1 MAYKVGIDI
10 GSVSVNTVVVDE
22 QNHIIEEYYDYCH
35 GRPFHI
41 LQERLGEIL
50 RSHKNDQLFGVA
62 FTGVGG
68 KKAAELL
75 GGIHVNEIIAQSCS
89 VAELYPEA
97 KTIIEIGGEDS
108 KLIFMDKGEVSE
120 KSVLSDFSMNSL
132 CAAGTGSFLDQQA
145 KRIGVKIEKEF
156 GELALK
162 SENPPRIAGRCSV
175 FAKSDM
181 IHLQQ
186 IATPVHDII
195 AGLCHAV
202 ARNLKST
209 LGRGKQI
216 VQPVIFQGGV
226 AANAGMIRAFRDIL
240 ELKEEELIVP
250 KHFAS
255 MGAIGAL
262 LYAED
267 QQNGGVKNFNGFG
280 ALDDYLATYEQ
291 GAGAFLDKLFPTIS
305 NIDKEIMPIPENGL
319 PLEVSLGVD
328 VGSLS
333 TNLVLLTDDN
343 QVVARRYLPTASKPI
358 EAISQGLREIEQE
371 VGNRILVKSAGTTG
385 SGRYLTGDF
394 IGADIIQNEITAQAT
409 ATISIDPDVDTIFE
423 IGGQDSKFILIENGV
438 IVDFEMNKV
447 CAAGTGSFLEE
458 QAEKLDINIIK
469 EFESLA
475 FKAENPA
482 KLGDRCTVF
491 MESDLNSLQQKG
503 EGKENL
509 IAGLAYS
516 TVQNYLNRVVN
527 DKPIGKRIYYQG
539 GVTNNRA
546 VVAAFEKITGQKIH
560 IPPHFD
566 ITGAIGA
573 AMLAR
578 DSMKPGQKSR
588 FRGFQVSETTYK
600 TEKFVCEHCSNHC
613 EIRQLTVEGRDP
625 LYYGGICDRYEIEE
639 RKGIGK
645 DIPNLFKERT
655 RMLLGDY
662 KPNKKSGKPTIG
674 IPREL
679 TIFYQQFPFWRT
691 LLEDLGFEIVLSAPS
706 SKKTLTRSI
715 DLMTAETCLPIEM
728 IFGHVDDLLNKKV
741 DHVFLPFVVN
751 LEASD
756 DNPTNNCNCPWIQS
770 HPFMV
775 RAAYRDSEANE
786 KLLIPTFHLRHFET
800 AFQKEFIE
808 FARDKFGIPKKKALA
823 ATLKAREAQKDFEK
837 RIRERGREVMA
848 NLPEDKRVFVVL
860 GRPYNT
866 SDPALNLNLIEKLIG
881 VDVMPIPLDFLPI
894 EEENIFD
901 FYPMMYWPNGD
912 KILRA
917 VRHISKND
925 RLNAV
930 FLGNFR
936 CGPDSFLRH
945 YMRREMKGKPYLH
958 LEVDEHSANAGMI
971 TRIEAFLD
979 SLDGYNAKKIKEEQ
993 AEVAEVKHSLPV
1005 TERTIYFPNANDV
1018 VNAMV
1023 GACRHV
1029 GIKAEIL
1036 PMPDEEDLEYGR
1048 NQTNGQECFPMI
1060 CTTGSFLKKLYEPG
1074 IDPAKT
1080 AFFMPAH
1087 NGPCRF
1093 GGYNKLQE
1101 IIFEKL
1107 GFKDVMIVSPSN
1119 EDNYTSIA
1127 PGNPVTWRTISWK
1140 GMVAIDLLRKL
1151 IQQTRPYEIN
1161 KGDADRV
1168 YEQELQNVIKSL
1180 ERGAKDLEKTLTASA
1195 TQFKA
1200 IPRTNGQRKPII
1212 AVVGEIYMRDNEFC
1226 SANIVRRLEE
1236 LGAETLMAPIAE
1248 WISYSTYRFTRD
1260 SKWKKDR
1267 KGVLKSKVQGGFQH
1281 YFEQKL
1287 IKAVEKVM
1295 PVGPFVHVA
1304 DMLQRCDD
1312 YIHHDY
1318 DGDPPLSIGT
1328 VSILSEGHISGVM
1341 NILPFTCLPGTLNCS
1356 ISGLFRKDHKNIP
1369 WENFAYDG
1377 QVDSSIDSRLQAF
1390 MHQAKEYAQREKL
1403 HPKPIE

>member
-1 MAYKVGIDI
+1 MAYKIGIDI
-10 GSVSVNTVVVDE
+10 GSISVNTVVLDE

-35 GRPFHI
+35 GRPFHK
-41 LQERLGEIL
+41 LEERLGGIL
-50 RSHKNDQLFGVA
+50 EFHKNDKISGIA

-75 GGIHVNEIIAQSCS
+75 GGLHVNEIIAQSRS
-89 VAELYPEA
+89 VSELHPEA
-97 KTIIEIGGEDS
+97 HTIIEIGGEDS
-108 KLIFMDKGEVSE
+108 KLIFMDNGRVSE

-145 KRIGVKIEKEF
+145 KRIGVNIDKEF
-156 GELALK
+156 GEMALRSK
-162 SENPPRIAGRCSV
+162 NPPRIAGRCSV

-195 AGLCHAV
+195 AGLCFAM

-209 LGRGKQI
+209 LGRGKPI
-216 VQPVIFQGGV
+216 VPQVIFQGGV
-226 AANAGMIRAFRDIL
+226 AANSGMIRAFREVL
-240 ELKEEELIVP
+240 ELKDAELVVP

-262 LYAED
+262 WYAED
-267 QQNGGVKNFNGFG
+267 QKNGGIEDFHGLE
-280 ALDDYLATYEQ
+280 ALQEYLAGYEK
-291 GAGAFLDKLFPTIS
+291 GSEASLDKLFPTIS
-305 NIDKEIMPIPENGL
+305 NINKEIMAL
-319 PLEVSLGVD
+319 PKSESPVEVSLGVD

-358 EAISQGLREIEQE
+358 EAIKQGLKEIEE
-371 VGNRILVKSAGTTG
+371 EIGNRIIVKAAGSTG

-394 IGADIIQNEITAQAT
+394 IGADIIKNEITAQAT
-409 ATISIDPDVDTIFE
+409 ATIASDPDVDTIFE
-423 IGGQDSKFILIENGV
+423 IGGQDSKYISIENGV

-458 QAEKLDINIIK
+458 QAEKLDLNIKK

-475 FKAENPA
+475 FSAENPS

-516 TVQNYLNRVVN
+516 TVQNYLNRVVS
-527 DKPIGKRIYYQG
+527 DKPIGKKIYYQG

-546 VVAAFEKITGQKIH
+546 VVAAFEKIAGQKIH

-578 DSMKPGQKSR
+578 NHMKPGQKSR
-588 FRGFQVSETTYK
+588 FRGFQLSEINYK
-600 TEKFVCEHCSNHC
+600 TETFICEHCANHC
-613 EIRQLTVEGRDP
+613 EIRKVSVEGMDP
-625 LYYGGICDRYEIEE
+625 LYYGGICDRYEIED
-639 RKGIGK
+639 RKGVGK

-655 RMLLGDY
+655 RMLLEGY

-679 TIFYQQFPFWRT
+679 TNFYQQFPFWRT
-691 LLEDLGFEIVLSAPS
+691 LLEDIGLEVVLSAPS

-741 DHVFLPFVVN
+741 DHIFLPFVVN
-751 LEASD
+751 AEAEES
-756 DNPTNNCNCPWIQS
+756 NPTNNCNCPWIQS

-775 RAAYRDSEANE
+775 RAAYRDSEFNE

-808 FARDKFGIPKKKALA
+808 FARDTFGVSKKRALA
-823 ATLKAREAQKDFEK
+823 ATIKAQQAQRDFEK
-837 RIRERGREVMA
+837 RIRERGTEVMA
-848 NLPEDKRVFVVL
+848 NLPVDKKVFIVL

-866 SDPALNLNLIEKLIG
+866 SDPALNLNLVEKLIG
-881 VDVMPIPLDFLPI
+881 VDVMPVPLDFLPI

-917 VRHISKND
+917 VRQISKND
-925 RLNAV
+925 KLNAV

-945 YMRREMKGKPYLH
+945 YIRREMKGKPFLH

-979 SLDGYNAKKIKEEQ
+979 SLDGYLGKIPKKEKSELLQGE
-993 AEVAEVKHSLPV
+993 KPLPV
-1005 TERTIYFPNANDV
+1005 TERTIYFPYANDIV
-1018 VNAMV
+1018 HAMV
-1023 GACRHV
+1023 AACRNV
-1029 GIKAEIL
+1029 DLKAELL
-1036 PMPDEEDLEYGR
+1036 PMPDEESMEYGR
-1048 NQTNGQECFPMI
+1048 QNTNGQECFPFI
-1060 CTTGSFLKKLYEPG
+1060 CTTGSFLKKLYQPD
-1074 IDPAKT
+1074 IDPSKS

-1093 GGYNKLQE
+1093 GGYSKMQE
-1101 IIFEKL
+1101 IIFERL
-1107 GFKDVMIVSPSN
+1107 GFEDVMIVSPSN
-1119 EDNYTSIA
+1119 EDNYSSIS
-1127 PGNPVTWRTISWK
+1127 PNHTVTWRTLSWK

-1151 IQQTRPYEIN
+1151 
-1161 KGDADRV
+1161 
-1168 YEQELQNVIKSL
+1168 
-1180 ERGAKDLEKTLTASA
+1180 
-1195 TQFKA
+1195 
-1200 IPRTNGQRKPII
+1200 
-1212 AVVGEIYMRDNEFC
+1212 
-1226 SANIVRRLEE
+1226 
-1236 LGAETLMAPIAE
+1236 
-1248 WISYSTYRFTRD
+1248 
-1260 SKWKKDR
+1260 
-1267 KGVLKSKVQGGFQH
+1267 
-1281 YFEQKL
+1281 
-1287 IKAVEKVM
+1287 
-1295 PVGPFVHVA
+1295 
-1304 DMLQRCDD
+1304 
-1312 YIHHDY
+1312 
-1318 DGDPPLSIGT
+1318 
-1328 VSILSEGHISGVM
+1328 
-1341 NILPFTCLPGTLNCS
+1341 
-1356 ISGLFRKDHKNIP
+1356 
-1369 WENFAYDG
+1369 
-1377 QVDSSIDSRLQAF
+1377 
-1390 MHQAKEYAQREKL
+1390 
-1403 HPKPIE
+1403 